1 MPKLYFKYG
10 TVGSSKSATALMTR
24 FNYIEKG
31 YNVLLLKPLIDDRS
45 GRYITSRI
53 GLKAEALEFD
63 YSTDMKKILEEE
75 NEKLFKE
82 HKEIY
87 DAIVIDEAHFLTDK
101 QVEDL
106 KYIADF
112 ELPVICFGLKNNYT
126 GRLFEGSKRL
136 LELADSVTEIKSI
149 CKCGKKA
156 SMNARILEGK
166 IIKDLMGDTDV
177 DIGGDEKYIGMCYK
191 CWQGDKHYI

>member
-10 TVGSSKSATALMTR
+10 TVGSSKSATALVTR

-31 YNVLLLKPLIDDRS
+31 YNVLLLKPSIDDRS
-45 GRYITSRI
+45 GNYIVSRL
-53 GLKAEALEFD
+53 GLKVEAKVFQAE
-63 YSTDMKKILEEE
+63 TNMKKLLEEE
-75 NEKLFKE
+75 NESLFKE
-82 HKEIY
+82 KKEIY
-87 DAIVIDEAHFLTDK
+87 DVIIIDESHFLTEK

-106 KYIADF
+106 KYVADF
-112 ELPVICFGLKNNYT
+112 DLPVICFGLKNNYT
-126 GRLFEGSKRL
+126 SRLFIGAKRL

-156 SMNARILEGK
+156 TMNARIKDGK
-166 IIKDLMGDTDV
+166 IIKELINDTDI

>member
-1 MPKLYFKYG
+1 MPRLYFKYG
-10 TVGSSKSATALMTR
+10 TVGSSKSATALSTR

-31 YNVLLLKPLIDDRS
+31 YNVLLLKPFIDNRG
-45 GRYITSRI
+45 GRFVTSRI

-63 YSTDMKKILEEE
+63 CLTDMKKLLEEE
-75 NEKLFKE
+75 NEKLFTEK
-82 HKEIY
+82 KEIY
-87 DAIVIDEAHFLTDK
+87 DAMIIDEAHFLTDK

-112 ELPVICFGLKNNYT
+112 DLPVICFGLKTNYASK
-126 GRLFEGSKRL
+126 LFEGSKRL
-136 LELADSVTEIKSI
+136 LELADSIAEIKSI

-156 SMNARILEGK
+156 TMNARIVEGK
-166 IIKDLMGDTDV
+166 IVKEIMGDTDV

-191 CWQGDKHYI
+191 CWQGDKHYV